1 MAKYQ
6 YVRELP
12 ASFPEAG
19 YWERH
24 AREGWKLTA
33 IEWKREVAEDGP
45 ATGEAW
51 EVPYGLRIAGD
62 CLHLEDDRG
71 EREVLLVMLES
82 IVQDHRLSQV
92 AESLNARGFRTRQ
105 GKRWAPATV
114 FDLLPRLIEAGPSLL
129 SSAEWAERRRQLM
142 ALL

>member
-1 MAKYQ
+1 
-6 YVRELP
+6 
-12 ASFPEAG
+12 
-19 YWERH
+19 
-24 AREGWKLTA
+24 
-33 IEWKREVAEDGP
+33 
-45 ATGEAW
+45 
-51 EVPYGLRIAGD
+51 
-62 CLHLEDDRG
+62 
-71 EREVLLVMLES
+71 MLES